1 MPNRSTSGIVRT
13 REPCFTCHIW
23 IQEFTHFFGR
33 RLCPLPTDCRF
44 PSAAL
49 DVVPPEAYGRATYL
63 IEKERT
69 GV

>member
-1 MPNRSTSGIVRT
+1 MVETAMEVLQRVAAEG
-13 REPCFTCHIW
+13 
-23 IQEFTHFFGR
+23 QETGVYPLFWQ

-49 DVVPPEAYGRATYL
+49 DVFQPEAYGRATYL
-63 IEKERT
+63 VEKERT